1 MSKKKAN
8 KNTREQRNKREHKK
22 IESEKR
28 NAFSN
33 FLIRLILIILLTVCC
48 ILIYARYTSTSG
60 FEIHEY
66 KITSNKI
73 PDSFQGFKIIHISD
87 LRYGST
93 INKQSLDNIKNKINE
108 TKPDLIVFTGDLI
121 YNESNITEE
130 DKKIISDFLY
140 NIDSSAGKYAVVGDQ
155 DTEDSEMILT
165 SGEFTILRNES
176 DRIYYKDYIPIII
189 SGSGSSLKKED
200 DFVKTFSYQN
210 DETNNLYQITMIHES
225 DSALD
230 IADNYNTDLIL
241 TGNSLGGLIRLPG
254 IGNIY
259 SIDGSR
265 KNNKTYIEKNNTKIY
280 NSFGLGTTNIK
291 FRYFNRP
298 SANLYKLFKE

>member
-1 MSKKKAN
+1 MSKKAKN
-8 KNTREQRNKREHKK
+8 KNTREQRNKKEHKK
-22 IESEKR
+22 IENEKR
-28 NAFSN
+28 FAFSN
-33 FLIRLILIILLTVCC
+33 FLIRLMLILLLTICC

-60 FEIHEY
+60 FEIHDY
-66 KITSNKI
+66 KISNTKI
-73 PDSFQGFKIIHISD
+73 PDNFQGFKIIHISD

-93 INKQSLDNIKNKINE
+93 INKQSLDNIKRKINE

-121 YNESNITEE
+121 FGDSNISEE
-130 DKKIISDFLY
+130 DEQTIADFLY
-140 NIDSSAGKYAVVGDQ
+140 NLDSSAGKYAVMGDQ
-155 DTEDSEMILT
+155 DTEDSEIILT
-165 SGEFTILRNES
+165 KGEFTILRNTS
-176 DRIYYKDYIPIII
+176 DKIYYKDYTPIII

-265 KNNKTYIEKNNTKIY
+265 KNNKEHIERNNTQIY
-280 NSFGLGTTNIK
+280 TSFGIGTNNIK

-298 SANLYKLFKE
+298 SANLYRLNKE